1 MLISSLTGCSGR
13 ISNSVRAKQVGPR
26 TMHEIRKEKR
36 NPEQLHVLLSR
47 MAEPLVTEAA
57 STDNVSSHGMR
68 VRTHRHW
75 KRDTH
80 LIVQSSEY
88 VLWGRGKVV
97 YCQTLSDKSFAIGL
111 ELTARTGDWI
121 MRSSV

>member
-57 STDNVSSHGMR
+57 RQFSWHASPDTPALEAGHSSDCPIFR
-68 VRTHRHW
+68 VRTLGARESCLLPDPFGQKLCYW
-75 KRDTH
+75 
-80 LIVQSSEY
+80 
-88 VLWGRGKVV
+88 
-97 YCQTLSDKSFAIGL
+97 IGAYG
-111 ELTARTGDWI
+111 TDR
-121 MRSSV
+121 